1 MGVDP
6 LASLAANSSNIM
18 NEDSKKKSSYPGDG
32 WSNLFSI
39 AGILLIGLTIY
50 DFFMAF
56 ACGLGGSGVCDG
68 DSPVYATYCI
78 SGIFCIFMGLL
89 LHKKATPVVL
99 DEEE

>member
-1 MGVDP
+1 
-6 LASLAANSSNIM
+6 M
-18 NEDSKKKSSYPGDG
+18 NL
-32 WSNLFSI
+32 SNLFSI

-56 ACGLGGSGVCDG
+56 TCGLGGSGVCDG

-89 LHKKATPVVL
+89 LHSDKPAVL